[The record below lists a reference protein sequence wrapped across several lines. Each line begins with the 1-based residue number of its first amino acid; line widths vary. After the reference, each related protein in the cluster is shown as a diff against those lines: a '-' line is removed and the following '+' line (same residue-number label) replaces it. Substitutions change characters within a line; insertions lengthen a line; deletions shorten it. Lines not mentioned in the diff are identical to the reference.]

1 MTKPVYPFSVSHRDI
16 LAIALPASVA
26 FITVPLVGIV
36 DIAIIGRLGD
46 AALLGAIELGAIS
59 FDLLFSLAYFLRL
72 GTGGLVAQSVGAK
85 DPDGGLIHLLRAGM
99 VAVGLGLLMLALSP
113 LIQQAGLILFAPP
126 TEQVRTPFLTYLEI
140 RIWSAPF
147 VLLNFAFLGWFYGRG
162 AAKTGMVLQIFL
174 NVLNMGLSIWFVYG
188 LHWGVAGVAAGTVLA
203 EILSIVLALIVIF
216 AQVERGAIIKIFASG
231 RLVELKALWRLFD
244 LSRDLLIRSLVL
256 SGSFAFF
263 TAQMSRAGEMALA
276 SSAVLLNFM
285 MITAYF
291 LDGQAQAAEFYCGK
305 AVGANYR
312 SGFVKSWHLS
322 TFWGLIVGLGL
333 FVFWMLAGPLF
344 VDILTTNEQVRMAA
358 REQLFVASFISF
370 TGVLAFV
377 MDGVIVGAT
386 LNVLARNGMVAST
399 IIYVISAVALEKWFG
414 LTGLWISL
422 HVFFMARGAIFW
434 FAVKARLN
442 SLFSS

>member
-1 MTKPVYPFSVSHRDI
+1 MSRPSHPFSVSHRDI
-16 LAIALPASVA
+16 LTIALPASVA

-85 DPDGGLIHLLRAGM
+85 DVDGGLIHLLRAGSM
-99 VAVGLGLLMLALSP
+99 AIGLGILMLLLSP
-113 LIQQAGLILFAPP
+113 YIQQAGIVLFAPP
-126 TEQVRTPFLTYLEI
+126 NEQVSAPFLTYLQV

-162 AAKTGMVLQIFL
+162 AAKTGMVLQILL
-174 NVLNMGLSIWFVYG
+174 NLLNMGFSIWFVYG
-188 LHWGVAGVAAGTVLA
+188 LHWGVAGVAAGSLLA
-203 EILSIVLALIVIF
+203 EIVSILMTLGVIYV
-216 AQVERGAIIKIFASG
+216 QVQRGAIIRILKSG
-231 RLVELKALWRLFD
+231 RLLEITALWRLFD
-244 LSRDLLIRSLVL
+244 LSRDLMIRSLVL

-285 MITAYF
+285 MVTAYF

-312 SGFVKSWHLS
+312 PAFVQSWHLS
-322 TFWGLIVGLGL
+322 TLWGLIVGFGL
-333 FVFWMLAGPLF
+333 FVFWLVAGPTL
-344 VDILTTNEQVRMAA
+344 VDVLTTNDQVRLAA
-358 REQLFVASFISF
+358 REQLFLASFISF

-386 LNVLARNGMVAST
+386 MNVLARNVM
-399 IIYVISAVALEKWFG
+399 VISMLIYALSAVILQTYLG

-422 HVFFMARGAIFW
+422 HVFFIARGVIFW
-434 FAVKARLN
+434 FAVRARLG
-442 SLFSS
+442 SLFP